1 MTPASAADHADHADP
16 PPRDRRARR
25 GGRRVLAT
33 LARTR
38 LVRAARRY
46 LLAHGNVY
54 AGGVTL
60 SAMISLVAAL
70 TLGVTVF
77 RLLLGRHPR
86 LMDALVGAVNDSF
99 PGLLG
104 DEGQSGLVSTGDL
117 ALHGGLTLATLV
129 TLPVLLWT
137 ATNAMTDLRLSLR
150 AMFGLGSLPLH
161 PVRAKLWDLVG
172 MLLLGTS
179 VVLTALL
186 SWGATWATRQAL
198 DLVRLEAEAEWLV
211 RGAALAAAALV
222 DALTIGLLVRVA
234 AKVRTP
240 WPQRWRGAL
249 LGALGWGVLRL
260 AGTSVIGAWDNP
272 LVASF
277 AGLVTLV
284 VWINLAVR
292 WALFSAA
299 WTADPPAPRA
309 VEGEEVH
316 AAEVPNYVTLAAPHT
331 LLWPHHRV
339 TGAVLAP
346 RDAWPDHRAGAHA
359 PGHDPTPG

>member
-1 MTPASAADHADHADP
+1 MTPASAADHADP

-309 VEGEEVH
+309 LEGEEVH